1 MVIAWH
7 VVTTVNLVRMVPRST
22 DLEKTYFQYVNTAM
36 ISFLGMTRNACQIS
50 VHQELKKSHLTD
62 IAKTAQITQIPK
74 VLKAKNVVLTIVLF
88 NKNWVLMAHVLI
100 VVLTNKDKENQLEEN
115 VVLMYAQRV
124 NIWTLKVIVNHV
136 VITNI
141 QLNVVGT

>member
-7 VVTTVNLVRMVPRST
+7 VVTTVNLVRMVPRFT
-22 DLEKTYFQYVNTAM
+22 DLEKTFFQYVNTAM
-36 ISFLGMTRNACQIS
+36 ISFLGMTRNACQTS
-50 VHQELKKSHLTD
+50 VHQELKNSRLTD
-62 IAKTAQITQIPK
+62 IAKTAQITQVPK

-88 NKNWVLMAHVLI
+88 NKNWLLMANVLI

-124 NIWTLKVIVNHV
+124 NIWILKVIVNHV

-141 QLNVVGT
+141 QL